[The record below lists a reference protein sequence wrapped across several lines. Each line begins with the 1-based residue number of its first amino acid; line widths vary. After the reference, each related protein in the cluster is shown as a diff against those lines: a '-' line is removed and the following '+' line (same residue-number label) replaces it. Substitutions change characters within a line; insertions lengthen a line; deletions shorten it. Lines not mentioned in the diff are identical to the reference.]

1 MAAGTQTTSPVSHR
15 PGLSLRVRMTLW
27 ILAIS
32 LVIQLTVGVVVLL
45 YQRAA
50 VASYFDTRLLG
61 GAASIAAALGDL
73 TRPITDARLVELADH
88 YRPLLPFQ
96 RLMIALYRPDGSV
109 AAASLRPTPPV
120 EDARRWASAG
130 GVVGVPLAML
140 SSSGVNDPARAA
152 VIRVSDPSGG
162 EHLLLVAVPGEL
174 AASMLWLAA
183 RALMVVVPVGA
194 VASGL
199 AGWLIAGLALRPLKE
214 LGAVAGSLLPETI
227 DSPVA
232 LRHAT
237 SSETA
242 SVQRQLEDVR
252 TRLRAALHAQDR
264 FISNVSHELKT
275 PVAVLL
281 TEAQTLDQAGLSE
294 DQRTFVTSV
303 IEEMRRLGRMVESFL
318 TLTQLRAGK
327 AVTNVRRC
335 SLNDLVMESV
345 TACGS
350 MARQYSVRVEPRL
363 EEQADPGVD
372 GNTELLRIMVDNLV
386 RNAIRF
392 APEHSKVL
400 VRIAREDAAC
410 TVSVRDQGPGLPP
423 EVIDKLFD
431 RYTEPGTAS
440 SRGRGYGLGLSIA
453 QGIAELHGG
462 KISAKNEPTGGCLFE
477 VRLPAGGATPAPTPT
492 PQTPVTTP

>member
-1 MAAGTQTTSPVSHR
+1 
-15 PGLSLRVRMTLW
+15 MTLW

-50 VASYFDTRLLG
+50 VVSYFDGRLARGAQSIAESLRDTADPVTDRLL
-61 GAASIAAALGDL
+61 ATLAEERLPDQTFQQFLIA
-73 TRPITDARLVELADH
+73 V
-88 YRPLLPFQ
+88 
-96 RLMIALYRPDGSV
+96 YRPDGTLVASSMRPAPPHADV
-109 AAASLRPTPPV
+109 VAWADAAAGRIIAAPIPALDTS
-120 EDARRWASAG
+120 EAH
-130 GVVGVPLAML
+130 
-140 SSSGVNDPARAA
+140 DPARAT
-152 VIRVSDPSGG
+152 VLRIGDPTRGPQN
-162 EHLLLVAVPGEL
+162 LLLVAVPGQL
-174 AASMLWLAA
+174 AAAMLWLAA

-199 AGWLIAGLALRPLKE
+199 AGWLIAGLALRPLRE
-214 LGAVAGSLLPETI
+214 LGAVAESMMPEAI
-227 DSPVA
+227 DDPVA
-232 LRHAT
+232 LRPVT
-237 SSETA
+237 SETA
-242 SVQRQLEDVR
+242 EVQRQLEDAR
-252 TRLRAALHAQDR
+252 TRLRTALHAQDR

-281 TEAQTLDQAGLSE
+281 TEAQTLDQGGLSE

-318 TLTQLRAGK
+318 TLTHLRAGK

-335 SLNDLVMESV
+335 SLNDLVMESI

-350 MARQYSVRVEPRL
+350 MARQYSVRVEPHL

-392 APEHSKVL
+392 APERSPVL
-400 VRIAREDAAC
+400 VTVGREGPAC
-410 TVSVRDQGPGLPP
+410 TVRVRDLGPGLPP

-462 KISAKNEPTGGCLFE
+462 KISARNEPTGGCLFE
-477 VRLPAGGATPAPTPT
+477 VRLPASGPAPAPAGA
-492 PQTPVTTP
+492 PPVTAASTP